1 MAEQVDRLPHKIIG
15 TGRLRSEGETGLDRF
30 LLIVSHLWLIVGV
43 LTATL
48 PLVFVLPLVVW
59 LVRKDQSPLID
70 DQGREILN
78 GMLTLGLL
86 VLVPIVGW
94 LLLLVW
100 GPIWIVSSI
109 RAATAAY
116 GSEYFRYPMTLR
128 LIS

>member
-94 LLLLVW
+94 LLLLGVFC
-100 GPIWIVSSI
+100 GICGAIFPGQAERGGS
-109 RAATAAY
+109 AAVL
-116 GSEYFRYPMTLR
+116 TL
-128 LIS
+128 

>member
-1 MAEQVDRLPHKIIG
+1 MAEQADRLPPETLG
-15 TGRLRSEGETGLDRF
+15 SGRIRSEGETGLDRF
-30 LLIVSHLWLIVGV
+30 LLIVSHLWLVVGV

-78 GMLTLGLL
+78 AMLTLGLL